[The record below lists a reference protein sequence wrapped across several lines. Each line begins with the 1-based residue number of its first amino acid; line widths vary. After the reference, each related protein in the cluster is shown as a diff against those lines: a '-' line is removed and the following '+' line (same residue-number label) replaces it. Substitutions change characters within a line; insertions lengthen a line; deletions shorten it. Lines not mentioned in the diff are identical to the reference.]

1 MGGNNIR
8 IIILD
13 EPYFI
18 AMSSDLTG
26 RLIIQSSDVFIA
38 NSFGVVFISCSMQQ
52 EQQRECPKNS
62 GKFMVAHKPYDTI
75 FLLGMRPLLKTLQA
89 SNNFLHFPVF
99 TRSRTCA
106 HIPCSDRVSSTS
118 PHFRPLL
125 RPSHGLQV
133 TLTTLPIKKEMQ
145 TKAKMRFLLWKFSNI
160 FNGLDFMKV

>member
-52 EQQRECPKNS
+52 QQQQRECPKNS

-75 FLLGMRPLLKTLQA
+75 FLLGMRPLLKTLKA
-89 SNNFLHFPVF
+89 STIL
-99 TRSRTCA
+99 
-106 HIPCSDRVSSTS
+106 CSFQF
-118 PHFRPLL
+118 HKMQ
-125 RPSHGLQV
+125 PSHNKQLL
-133 TLTTLPIKKEMQ
+133 LTYAYKPLPDQQLLSAMQ
-145 TKAKMRFLLWKFSNI
+145 DTK
-160 FNGLDFMKV
+160 V

>member
-26 RLIIQSSDVFIA
+26 CLIIQSSDVFIA

-75 FLLGMRPLLKTLQA
+75 FLLGMRPLLKTL
-89 SNNFLHFPVF
+89 
-99 TRSRTCA
+99 
-106 HIPCSDRVSSTS
+106 
-118 PHFRPLL
+118 
-125 RPSHGLQV
+125 
-133 TLTTLPIKKEMQ
+133 
-145 TKAKMRFLLWKFSNI
+145 
-160 FNGLDFMKV
+160 

>member
-75 FLLGMRPLLKTLQA
+75 FLLGMRPLLKTLDA
-89 SNNFLHFPVF
+89 STIFYSF
-99 TRSRTCA
+99 
-106 HIPCSDRVSSTS
+106 
-118 PHFRPLL
+118 
-125 RPSHGLQV
+125 
-133 TLTTLPIKKEMQ
+133 
-145 TKAKMRFLLWKFSNI
+145 KFS
-160 FNGLDFMKV
+160 KEAAKS